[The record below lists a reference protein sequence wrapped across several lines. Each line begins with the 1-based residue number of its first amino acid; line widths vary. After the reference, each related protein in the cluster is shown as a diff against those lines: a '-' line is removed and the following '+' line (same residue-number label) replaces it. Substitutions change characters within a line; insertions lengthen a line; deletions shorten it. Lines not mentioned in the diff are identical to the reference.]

1 MLKKEEL
8 QRYNRHIILPEFGL
22 ECQEKLKK
30 AAVLVIGA
38 GGLGCPIL
46 SYLCAAGVGRIGIV
60 DGDTVEESNLQRQ
73 VLFSTEDVGKAK
85 VEVAKEKLTKQN
97 PFVVFE
103 TYHERLTNLNALSI
117 VANYDIVV
125 DGSDNFPTRY
135 LVNDACVIQNK
146 ILVFGAIFKFDGQLS
161 VFNYQGGP
169 TYRCLFPEPPAAG
182 EVPNC
187 SDIGVLGV
195 LPALIGSMM
204 ASETI
209 KVITGIGEVLSGKL
223 LAIDTL
229 TMQQQ
234 LLRFQKHEPNGQIKK
249 LTDYQSFCGI
259 KETVEPKEKEIN
271 PADLAQMMGKEEIQ
285 LIDVRE
291 PYEYEICHIAESKLI
306 PLQQLPSRIQEIDPK
321 KKIVVICHHG
331 IRSASAI
338 KYLEVEHA
346 YSNLINLS
354 GGIDAWA
361 TTVDTAME
369 RY

>member
-1 MLKKEEL
+1 
-8 QRYNRHIILPEFGL
+8 
-22 ECQEKLKK
+22 
-30 AAVLVIGA
+30 
-38 GGLGCPIL
+38 
-46 SYLCAAGVGRIGIV
+46 
-60 DGDTVEESNLQRQ
+60 
-73 VLFSTEDVGKAK
+73 
-85 VEVAKEKLTKQN
+85 
-97 PFVVFE
+97 
-103 TYHERLTNLNALSI
+103 
-117 VANYDIVV
+117 
-125 DGSDNFPTRY
+125 
-135 LVNDACVIQNK
+135 
-146 ILVFGAIFKFDGQLS
+146 
-161 VFNYQGGP
+161 
-169 TYRCLFPEPPAAG
+169 
-182 EVPNC
+182 
-187 SDIGVLGV
+187 
-195 LPALIGSMM
+195 MM

-234 LLRFQKHEPNGQIKK
+234 LLRFQKHEPNGLIEE

-259 KETVEPKEKEIN
+259 KETVELKEKEIN
-271 PADLAQMMGKEEIQ
+271 PAGLAQMMGKEEIQ

-291 PYEYEICHIAESKLI
+291 PYEYEICHIGESKLI

-321 KKIVVICHHG
+321 KKTVVICHHG

-361 TTVDTAME
+361 KTVDTAME

>member
-169 TYRCLFPEPPAAG
+169 TYRCLFPEPPAA
-182 EVPNC
+182 
-187 SDIGVLGV
+187 
-195 LPALIGSMM
+195 
-204 ASETI
+204 
-209 KVITGIGEVLSGKL
+209 
-223 LAIDTL
+223 
-229 TMQQQ
+229 
-234 LLRFQKHEPNGQIKK
+234 
-249 LTDYQSFCGI
+249 
-259 KETVEPKEKEIN
+259 
-271 PADLAQMMGKEEIQ
+271 
-285 LIDVRE
+285 
-291 PYEYEICHIAESKLI
+291 
-306 PLQQLPSRIQEIDPK
+306 
-321 KKIVVICHHG
+321 
-331 IRSASAI
+331 
-338 KYLEVEHA
+338 
-346 YSNLINLS
+346 
-354 GGIDAWA
+354 
-361 TTVDTAME
+361 
-369 RY
+369 